1 MELIVCAGR
10 DRTLKQMDLCT
21 VRCQRG
27 ISQQPRSALPQLSLS
42 KSLMLYMLGQ
52 MEMA

>member
-1 MELIVCAGR
+1 MRGAR
-10 DRTLKQMDLCT
+10 QDFKQMDLCT

-27 ISQQPRSALPQLSLS
+27 ISQHPRSVLPQLSLS